1 MAGWTSAWHFCQTG
15 KAASSA
21 GSEGEFVLCS
31 YFSACINLPRQK
43 MAVKYRP
50 LSHVSTVRERSAM
63 KCPISALDILVL
75 RMGSNS
81 GLTRN
86 VFYKVILFRK
96 FHLYSFLPLKSCAL
110 QMETVLT
117 STWKSLTKP
126 VRFFQSQ
133 ALTHCIQPGGNSW
146 ITALTY
152 KESGWM

>member
-1 MAGWTSAWHFCQTG
+1 
-15 KAASSA
+15 
-21 GSEGEFVLCS
+21 
-31 YFSACINLPRQK
+31 

-50 LSHVSTVRERSAM
+50 LTHVSTVRERSAM

-86 VFYKVILFRK
+86 VFYKVILFHK
-96 FHLYSFLPLKSCAL
+96 FHLYSFLPPKSCAL

-117 STWKSLTKP
+117 SNWQSLTKP